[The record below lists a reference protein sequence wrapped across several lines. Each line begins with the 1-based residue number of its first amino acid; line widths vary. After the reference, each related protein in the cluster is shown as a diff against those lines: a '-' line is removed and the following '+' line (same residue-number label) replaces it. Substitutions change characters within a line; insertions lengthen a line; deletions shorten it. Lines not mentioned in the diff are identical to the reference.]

1 MNPQLLDK
9 PSRQPTEEKLVTLYG
24 ITWEKFKA
32 IEAQL
37 EDNRDVKL
45 SYLSGVLEIMSP
57 IGEEHEYIKR
67 TLGLLLEAYMKEKG
81 IRFYALGGFTLEAP
95 GYASGT
101 PDESYS
107 IGSKKEVPDIVIE
120 IIVSSGT
127 INRRELFKPMKVPEI
142 WFWKSNQLR
151 VFHLKEREY
160 EEVSRST
167 FFPDLDLTLLLRYI
181 GHPESVRCR
190 AGVSSSDSGK
200 CDRPESMTL

>member
-37 EDNRDVKL
+37 EDNRDVRL

-57 IGEEHEYIKR
+57 IGEEHEYIKS
-67 TLGLLLEAYMKEKG
+67 TLGLLLEAYMREKG
-81 IRFYALGGFTLEAP
+81 IRFYKRGGFTLEAP

-101 PDESYS
+101 PDDSYS
-107 IGSKKEVPDIVIE
+107 LGSKKEVPDIVIE
-120 IIVSSGT
+120 IIVTSGT

-142 WFWKSNQLR
+142 WFWRSNQLR
-151 VFHLKEREY
+151 VFHLKERDY

-167 FFPDLDLTLLLRYI
+167 FFPDLDLALLLRYI
-181 GHPESVRCR
+181 GHPDQYDAVHEFQAVIRGEC
-190 AGVSSSDSGK
+190 AEGNV
-200 CDRPESMTL
+200 

>member
-9 PSRQPTEEKLVTLYG
+9 PPHQPTKEKLVTLYG
-24 ITWEKFKA
+24 ITWGKFKA

-67 TLGLLLEAYMKEKG
+67 TLGLLLEAYMREKS
-81 IRFYALGGFTLEAP
+81 IRFYALGGFTLESP

-101 PDESYS
+101 PDDSYS
-107 IGSKKEVPDIVIE
+107 IGSKKDVPDIVIE
-120 IIVSSGT
+120 IIVTSGT

-142 WFWKSNQLR
+142 WFWKSNQWR
-151 VFHLKEREY
+151 VFYLKEGEY
-160 EEVSRST
+160 EEASRST
-167 FFPDLDLTLLLRYI
+167 FFPDLDLALLLRYI
-181 GHPESVRCR
+181 GHPDQYDAVQEFEAVIR
-190 AGVSSSDSGK
+190 GEGG
-200 CDRPESMTL
+200 

>member
-1 MNPQLLDK
+1 MNLQFLDK
-9 PSRQPTEEKLVTLYG
+9 PARQPTEEKRVTLYG

-45 SYLSGVLEIMSP
+45 SYLSGILEIRSP
-57 IGEEHEYIKR
+57 IGEEHEDIKS
-67 TLGLLLEAYMKEKG
+67 TLGLLLEAYMRKKG
-81 IRFYALGGFTLEAP
+81 IRFYKRGGFTLEAA

-101 PDESYS
+101 PDDSYS
-107 IGSKKEVPDIVIE
+107 IGAKKDVPDIVIE
-120 IIVSSGT
+120 VIVTSGT

-151 VFHLKEREY
+151 IVQLKDKEY

-167 FFPDLDLTLLLRYI
+167 FFPDLDLALLLRYL
-181 GHPESVRCR
+181 GYPDQYDAVEEFQSVIRGECEQ
-190 AGVSSSDSGK
+190 GNV
-200 CDRPESMTL
+200 